1 MVLECGA
8 RDFAVSDVALVI
20 AVEEQRLELSQVTL
34 LDWLTAQRTAR
45 LRARCSAVHEDEFH
59 VPPPNEKALSP
70 MSLIEASAAQSSGAI
85 MHR

>member
-1 MVLECGA
+1 MVLQCWA
-8 RDFAVSDVALVI
+8 SDFAVTDVAFVI
-20 AVEEQRLELSQVTL
+20 AVEDKCRKLSQVTL

-70 MSLIEASAAQSSGAI
+70 MSLIEATARPDHSGS
-85 MHR
+85 